1 MVFVMFGFMVAAA
14 YDFGCDRRSV
24 FKSERKTQR
33 FFVRLMHEIEN
44 H

>member
-1 MVFVMFGFMVAAA
+1 MVVVMFGFMAAA
-14 YDFGCDRRSV
+14 TFDFGCDRRSV
-24 FKSERKTQR
+24 FKSERKSQR